1 MKFFINLT
9 AALLLSVSFVSAQIK
24 AATSGAKSR
33 ISGIVLDEKL
43 QPLPFV
49 NVLLLQPKDSTLIKG
64 IATDENGKFAFEQT
78 ESGKY
83 LALVSMVGFE
93 KAYSNTFELTSEPV
107 VLPLFKL
114 RPVDTSL
121 GEVTVVAK
129 KPFIEQQIDRTVVN
143 VENSIVSA
151 GTTALEV
158 LERAPGVVVDQQNNQ
173 LKLRGKEGVIV
184 QIDGKQTFLSQQELM
199 TLLRNTPS
207 DNIEKIELITNPSA
221 KYDAS
226 GNSGIINIKMKK
238 NKNYGTNG
246 NVNLGAGI
254 ARYGRGNAGL
264 TLNHREGKLNTFVSG
279 GAFVNKGFNNNQIY
293 RSIPFED
300 KVTIFDQ
307 STERINQSQY
317 YNLRAGLDYYVTN
330 KTTIGVLASGF
341 YNNWSNPFGQT
352 DTKILNKDMEL
363 ERTFRTNVFNGGK
376 MHNASMNVNLK
387 HQFNDK
393 GKEITFDADY
403 VNYNGTKNSNLD
415 TRYATPA
422 GLPDGAPEIVRNN
435 MPSNINIG
443 VAKVD
448 YAQPLWKGKFET
460 GLKSSYVTSDNDM
473 IFETKQDDWVLD
485 PTRSNRFKY
494 TENVN
499 AAYVNFNGTLTKRI
513 KYQLGLRGEHT
524 HSIGNSI
531 TLNQIRDR
539 NYVNLFPSIFLSN
552 QLDTNNVLNISY
564 SRRIDRPN
572 YQSLNP
578 FEFYLD
584 PYTFQR
590 GNPNL
595 KPQYTNSF
603 QVVHVYKSFLST
615 TLAYSRIKDMIAG
628 ELPQQIASENKT
640 YVTSDNLDNQD
651 HVSLTVSLPIPV
663 TKWWNVQTN
672 FTGVYNHY
680 KSYYLDQQLEIK
692 QVTWNMYASNQFTIK
707 KGWSAEISGWY
718 NSRAFYGLY
727 AAKPMGMLNA
737 GIQKTF
743 LEKKLTVR
751 VNVDDI
757 FWTNRFRGRAL
768 YKDIDFNVRSQWP
781 SRQFR
786 VSLSYSF
793 GNQNVKGARQRNTG
807 SDDLQQRA
815 RGGN

>member
-9 AALLLSVSFVSAQIK
+9 AALLLAVSVLPAQTLTET
-24 AATSGAKSR
+24 ANAKS
-33 ISGIVLDEKL
+33 SVTGLVVDEKSE
-43 QPLPFV
+43 PLPFA
-49 NVLLLQPKDSTLIKG
+49 NVLLLQPKDSSLVRG
-64 IATDENGKFAFEQT
+64 MVADQNGKYIFENIS
-78 ESGKY
+78 EGKY
-83 LALVSMVGFE
+83 LTLVSMVGFT
-93 KAYSNTFELTSEPV
+93 KAYSPVFTKNENALTLSTV
-107 VLPLFKL
+107 KL
-114 RPVDTSL
+114 QPDNTSL
-121 GEVTVVAK
+121 KEVTVVAK

-143 VENSIVSA
+143 VENSIVAS

-221 KYDAS
+221 RYDAA

-238 NKNYGTNG
+238 NKNFGTNG
-246 NVNLGAGI
+246 NANIGAGWS
-254 ARYGRGNAGL
+254 RYGRGNAGL
-264 TLNHREGKLNTFVSG
+264 MLNHREGMLNTFING
-279 GAFVNKGFNNNQIY
+279 GTFLNKGFNNNQIY
-293 RSIPFED
+293 RSIPYED
-300 KVTIFDQ
+300 RVTIFDAH
-307 STERINQSQY
+307 TERTNQSQY
-317 YNLRAGLDYYVTN
+317 YNVRAGLDYYATD
-330 KTTIGVLASGF
+330 KTTLGILASGF

-352 DTKILNKDMEL
+352 DTRIMNQDRVL

-376 MHNASMNVNLK
+376 MNNLSLNFNLK

-403 VNYNGTKNSNLD
+403 VNYIGKKKSNLD
-415 TRYATPA
+415 TRYANA
-422 GLPDGAPEIVRNN
+422 NGQPDGAPEIVRNN

-448 YAQPLWKGKFET
+448 YTQPLWKGKFET
-460 GLKSSYVTSDNDM
+460 GIKSSYVTSDNDM
-473 IFETKQDDWVLD
+473 VFETKQDDWLLD
-485 PTRSNRFKY
+485 PSRSNRFKY

-499 AAYVNFNGTLTKRI
+499 AAYVNFNGSLSKKV

-524 HSIGNSI
+524 HSIGNSV
-531 TLNQIRDR
+531 TLNQIKDK
-539 NYVNLFPSIFLSN
+539 NYINLFPSIFVSN
-552 QLDTNNVLNISY
+552 QLDTNNVLNVSY
-564 SRRIDRPN
+564 SRRIGRPN

-603 QVVHVYKSFLST
+603 QLVHVYKSFLST
-615 TLAYSRIKDMIAG
+615 TLAYSRIKDMIAD

-640 YVTSDNLDNQD
+640 FVTSDNLDNQD
-651 HVSLTVSLPIPV
+651 NVSLTVSMPIPV
-663 TKWWNVQTN
+663 RKWWNIQAN
-672 FTGVYNHY
+672 FTGVYN
-680 KSYYLDQQLEIK
+680 YYNSIYLGQTLKIS
-692 QVTWNMYASNQFTIK
+692 QVTWNMYAANQFTLK
-707 KGWSAEISGWY
+707 KGWSAEVSGWY
-718 NSRAFYGLY
+718 NSRAYYGLY

-737 GIQKTF
+737 GVQKTLF
-743 LEKKLTVR
+743 EKKITVR
-751 VNVDDI
+751 INVDDI
-757 FWTNRFRGRAL
+757 FWTNKFRGRAL
-768 YKDIDFNVRSQWP
+768 YKDIDFNVQSQWP

-786 VSLSYSF
+786 ISLSYSF
-793 GNQNVKGARQRNTG
+793 GNQNIKGARQRNTG
-807 SDDLQQRA
+807 SDDLQRRA
-815 RGGN
+815 GGGS